1 MSGEPERAVEVEIP
15 IVGDLLGRPVR
26 AGKVLLFLFDP
37 DSHWPV
43 LILNMVSEL
52 LHKGKDVLWVV
63 TSRKLS
69 DVRDDFRKRGIDASQ
84 FEGDE
89 RLVLSDA
96 FTLKTGKPS
105 PEKYSFESLNVADL
119 SILSSKSLDQW
130 APGSVR
136 IFENVSEI
144 AEASEEK
151 SFLKFYRI
159 WISRLIASG
168 RIVVDGFVRGVHSD
182 ALYNSVM
189 ASADGIFEIKTEE
202 VDGSLE
208 SVLRARIFKGG
219 PVDTSKHIVRVDD
232 SLHVS
237 LGKIRKGG

>member
-1 MSGEPERAVEVEIP
+1 MGMEPQGAVEVEMP
-15 IVGDLLGRPVR
+15 IVGGLLGRPLR

-43 LILNMVSEL
+43 LILNIVSRL
-52 LHKGKDVLWVV
+52 LHKGNDVLWVV
-63 TSRKLS
+63 TSRVLS
-69 DVRDDFRKRGIDASQ
+69 DVRDDLRKQGIDSSR
-84 FEGDE
+84 FEDDE

-119 SILSSKSLDQW
+119 SILSSKSLHQW

-151 SFLKFYRI
+151 SFLKFYRV
-159 WISRLIASG
+159 WIARLIASR
-168 RIVVDGFVRGVHSD
+168 RIVVDGFVRGIHSD

-202 VDGSLE
+202 VEGSLE
-208 SVLRARIFKGG
+208 SVLRARNFKGG
-219 PVDTSKHIVRVDD
+219 PVNTSKHIIRVDEN
-232 SLHVS
+232 LNVT
-237 LGKIRKGG
+237 LEKIVKRS